1 MDPRPSDHSHPL
13 VKYLK
18 QSGIHQIE
26 TNVQGEGCRRRSRR
40 PRAVPPRSDCIE
52 RLALRFVLLVSSYL
66 RLVFALQPDLDSD
79 RIVHVEDAY
88 IQLLQV
94 WVAEAGEI

>member
-1 MDPRPSDHSHPL
+1 
-13 VKYLK
+13 
-18 QSGIHQIE
+18 
-26 TNVQGEGCRRRSRR
+26 
-40 PRAVPPRSDCIE
+40 
-52 RLALRFVLLVSSYL
+52 
-66 RLVFALQPDLDSD
+66 VFALQLDLDSD